1 MNFFLQ
7 MHIKHYHP
15 ELKEQMDVV
24 PQVLDYAYAR
34 YVNDLPSTASMIR
47 NFTNP
52 GNSSGANS
60 NANKKKAVKY
70 DLEQTKLL

>member
-1 MNFFLQ
+1 

-15 ELKEQMDVV
+15 ELKMQMDVV

-52 GNSSGANS
+52 GSGANS
-60 NANKKKAVKY
+60 ANAKKKPVK
-70 DLEQTKLL
+70 LVFN